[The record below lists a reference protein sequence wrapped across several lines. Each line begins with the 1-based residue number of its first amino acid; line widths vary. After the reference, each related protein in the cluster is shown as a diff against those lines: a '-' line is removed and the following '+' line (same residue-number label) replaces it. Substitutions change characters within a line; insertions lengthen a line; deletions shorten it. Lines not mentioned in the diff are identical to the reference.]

1 MDIEGAEYTVL
12 PMLVADAARI
22 TGIAIEFHR
31 TNLLWDR
38 LYEQLQLLLQHFVVV
53 HAHGNNFASPRAGST
68 LPRSLEVTFANCSLI
83 TARELEATNNRTYPL
98 VGLDYPNN
106 AGVPDI
112 ALDFSLPCA

>member
-1 MDIEGAEYTVL
+1 
-12 PMLVADAARI
+12 
-22 TGIAIEFHR
+22 
-31 TNLLWDR
+31 
-38 LYEQLQLLLQHFVVV
+38 
-53 HAHGNNFASPRAGST
+53 
-68 LPRSLEVTFANCSLI
+68 VTFANCSLI